1 MSEDITT
8 IYTSTHWKG
17 ANLMRSLYL
26 LAYRDSEKSFMSLTY
41 KLGTYA
47 CFGPLRTS
55 FWCVKWWGL
64 EGSWTNQLCLPD
76 LRLCL
81 HNSCPDPS
89 SSLKGPQIPYC
100 FREEHANAQKG
111 AHRSPPSHARTSWLH
126 RSVRTPHPFRSD
138 KRSSQTLFG

>member
-1 MSEDITT
+1 MSEDIPCV
-8 IYTSTHWKG
+8 YTSTHWEG
-17 ANLMRSLYL
+17 VNSMWSLYL
-26 LAYRDSEKSFMSLTY
+26 LACGDSEKSFMSLTY

-55 FWCVKWWGL
+55 FWCVKWLGL

-89 SSLKGPQIPYC
+89 STLKGPQIPYC
-100 FREEHANAQKG
+100 FREEQANAQKG
-111 AHRSPPSHARTSWLH
+111 AHCSTTSHARASWFH
-126 RSVRTPHPFRSD
+126 RPVRTPHPFRSD
-138 KRSSQTLFG
+138 KRSAQTLFG